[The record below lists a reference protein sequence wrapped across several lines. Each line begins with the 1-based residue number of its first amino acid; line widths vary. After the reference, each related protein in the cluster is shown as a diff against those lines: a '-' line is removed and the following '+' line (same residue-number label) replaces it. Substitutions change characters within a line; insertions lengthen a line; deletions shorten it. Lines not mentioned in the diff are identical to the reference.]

1 VGAERSPGDAARIAD
16 ELASL
21 VIEQLEALAERHAPD
36 LTLPRVFAGHPV
48 GPDAHADL
56 AYTLMWARRLGAT
69 AIGGHPIDAA
79 LHRLLASVDGP
90 GTNTFFSYRI
100 AEVVAELGGIEAVD
114 ASARP
119 GVVDAVDSTDWIEL
133 LDGGALP
140 RNYAI
145 VLARC
150 EHARL
155 ALGIIEDRAELDR
168 LLERI
173 RRLLGEHPAGWL
185 DDSNTGRG
193 QVDMYTVD
201 AYLFAEPLAD
211 DLGTVWSTGIGSAI
225 ELVAATSSPDGAAL
239 AWGRSIGALA
249 VCHTVELAAL
259 ALGRDLVHDRAR
271 WLGMAA
277 AAGGHARRWFSGG
290 LITSHQHRATFR
302 YRGPFRRLQMTLDC
316 LGKLAA
322 AAVELRHADRVD
334 DPPCASRAEAYP
346 PVDRWIP
353 FDDRGAG
360 VWAHRSGGGGFTLP
374 VVGGVVS
381 DYAPAPRRPGLFEVP
396 VDRPLLAWVPVV
408 HRGTTRFGPGGRAAA
423 VEHAPGRLSLTYDR
437 FRATVLRGEEADP
450 AELGARRRVT
460 YEVHGRTLSCT
471 EDLELDEV
479 PDALAVTIPEA
490 VRRPLVV
497 SFETNHPHRVD
508 RIDTAGIAEWRSVYG
523 ELPTVHQLD
532 LEPARRVQL
541 RWSVTPVIRVL
552 STAWSHHYDRTLYE
566 PLAGRVAERLMPLHL
581 LDDPVALRARLADA
595 DVVHL
600 HWPEWLA
607 GLDPDR
613 ARRIADVIRDTGV
626 RLLWTQHNLAPH
638 DDPAD
643 DRAYRVW
650 AQAADAVHHHSRW
663 GEQEVQRRWPFRADA
678 LHRVIPHPHFG
689 AVMGDLESID
699 RAEAEARLGLAPCR
713 IRLGIVGAPRPG
725 KDTQLVIDAVHASS
739 RDDIALLVLSGSR
752 ESVPHDPRITVLPY
766 VEVPRAEYDQRLRCM
781 DALVL
786 PLEGSSYLTTGQP
799 ADAVAAGLPCLT
811 SGWPYLREVLGEAA
825 IPYGTTAA
833 DLTATLDRLD
843 DRALARAAAAAAS
856 RRAALDPA
864 VVAEAFYEL
873 LDELC
878 QRG

>member
-1 VGAERSPGDAARIAD
+1 VSHDRHPGDAARTAD
-16 ELASL
+16 DLAGL

-56 AYTLMWARRLGAT
+56 AYTLMWARRLGPT
-69 AIGGHPIDAA
+69 TIGGRPIVDA
-79 LHRLLASVDGP
+79 LHHLLATVDGP

-100 AEVVAELGGIEAVD
+100 AEVVADLGGIDAVD
-114 ASARP
+114 LPARP
-119 GVVDAVDSTDWIEL
+119 GVLEAVDSTEWIEL

-155 ALGIIEDRAELDR
+155 ALGIVDDRAVLDD

-211 DLGTVWSTGIGSAI
+211 ELGAVWSTGIGSALD
-225 ELVAATSSPDGAAL
+225 LVGAASSPDGASL

-249 VCHTVELAAL
+249 LCHTAELAAL
-259 ALGRDLVHDRAR
+259 ALRRDLVGDRAR
-271 WLGMAA
+271 WLGVAA
-277 AAGGHARRWFSGG
+277 AAGGNAPRWFSGG

-322 AAVELRHADRVD
+322 AAVELRQAQRVD
-334 DPPCASRAEAYP
+334 DPPRASRAEAFP
-346 PVDRWIP
+346 PVDRWIA

-360 VWAHRSGGGGFTLP
+360 VWAHRAGAVGFTLP

-396 VDRPLLAWVPVV
+396 VDRPMLAWVPVV

-423 VEHAPGRLSLTYDR
+423 VDHAPGRLSLTYDR

-450 AELGARRRVT
+450 AELGARRTVT
-460 YEVHGRTLSCT
+460 YEVQGRTLTCT

-497 SFETNHPHRVD
+497 SFETGHPHRVD
-508 RIDTAGIAEWRSVYG
+508 RIDTSGVAEWRSVYG

-532 LEPARRVQL
+532 LEPARRVRF

-566 PLAGRVAERLMPLHL
+566 PLAGRVTERLMPLHL

-607 GLDPDR
+607 GPDPDR
-613 ARRIADVIRDTGV
+613 ARRIADVIRGAGV

-638 DDPAD
+638 DDPTD

-650 AQAADAVHHHSRW
+650 AEAADAVHHHSQW
-663 GEQEVQRRWPFRADA
+663 GEREVQARWRFRADA

-699 RAEAEARLGLAPCR
+699 RDEAEALLGLAPCR

-725 KDTQLVIDAVHASS
+725 KDTQLVIDAVHASA
-739 RDDIALLVLSGSR
+739 RDDIALLVLSGNG
-752 ESVPHDPRITVLPY
+752 ESVPDDPRITVLPY
-766 VEVPRAEYDQRLRCM
+766 AEVPRAAYDQRLRCL

-786 PLEGSSYLTTGQP
+786 PLEGASYLTTGQP

-811 SGWPYLREVLGEAA
+811 SGWPYLEEVLGDAA
-825 IPYGTTAA
+825 IPYGATAA

-843 DRALARAAAAAAS
+843 EQVLHRAGAAAAS
-856 RRAALDPA
+856 RRAALAPA
-864 VVAEAFYEL
+864 VVAEALFGL

>member
-1 VGAERSPGDAARIAD
+1 VGAAARTGD

-21 VIEQLEALAERHAPD
+21 VTAQLEALADHHAPD

-56 AYTLMWARRLGAT
+56 AYTLMLTRRLGVD
-69 AIGGHPIDAA
+69 AIGDRPVEPA
-79 LHRLLASVDGP
+79 LRHLLATVDGP

-100 AEVVAELGGIEAVD
+100 AEVVAELGGID
-114 ASARP
+114 ALDPADRD
-119 GVVDAVDSTDWIEL
+119 GVVEAVDSTEWIEL
-133 LDGGALP
+133 LDAGALP

-150 EHARL
+150 EHARR
-155 ALGIIEDRAELDR
+155 ALGLLEDEAVLDG

-211 DLGTVWSTGIGSAI
+211 DLGDVWTTGIRSAI
-225 ELVAATSSPDGAAL
+225 DLVGAASSPDGASI

-249 VCHTVELAAL
+249 LCHTAELAGVAL
-259 ALGRDLVHDRAR
+259 RRDLVPDRAR
-271 WLGMAA
+271 WLGVAA
-277 AAGGHARRWFSGG
+277 AASANAPRWFAGG

-322 AAVELRHADRVD
+322 AAAELRQAGDAS
-334 DPPCASRAEAYP
+334 DPPAAGRAEAFP
-346 PVDRWIP
+346 PVDRWIA
-353 FDDRGAG
+353 FDDQGAG
-360 VWAHRSGGGGFTLP
+360 VWAHRAGGVGLTLP

-381 DYAPAPRRPGLFEVP
+381 DYAPSPRRPGLFEVP
-396 VDRPLLAWVPVV
+396 VDRPMLAWLPVV
-408 HRGTTRFGPGGRAAA
+408 HQGSLRYGPGGRAAA
-423 VEHAPGRLSLTYDR
+423 VEHAPGRLTLTHDR
-437 FRATVLRGEEADP
+437 FRATTLRDEGDDP
-450 AELGARRRVT
+450 AELGARRTAT
-460 YEVHGRTLSCT
+460 YELRGRTLSCA
-471 EDLELDEV
+471 EEVELDEV

-497 SFETNHPHRVD
+497 TFETGHPHRVD
-508 RIDTAGIAEWRSVYG
+508 RIDVGGVAEWRSVFG

-532 LEPARRVQL
+532 LEPARRVRF
-541 RWSVTPVIRVL
+541 RWTVTPVIRVL
-552 STAWSHHYDRTLYE
+552 STAWSHHYDRALYE
-566 PLAGRVAERLMPLHL
+566 SLAGRVAERPMPFHL
-581 LDDPVALRARLADA
+581 LDDPAALRARLADA

-607 GLDPDR
+607 GPDPER
-613 ARRIADVIRDTGV
+613 ARRIAATVRDAGV
-626 RLLWTQHNLAPH
+626 QLLWTQHNLAPH
-638 DDPAD
+638 DDPTD
-643 DRAYRVW
+643 DRAYHEW
-650 AQAADAVHHHSRW
+650 AAAADAVHHHSRW
-663 GEQEVQRRWPFRADA
+663 GEAEVRRRWAFRSDA
-678 LHRVIPHPHFG
+678 VHRVIPHPHFG
-689 AVMGDLESID
+689 TIMGDLEAID
-699 RAEAEARLGLAPCR
+699 RRQAEADLGLAPCHL
-713 IRLGIVGAPRPG
+713 RLGIVGAPRPG
-725 KDTQLVIDAVHASS
+725 KDTQLVIDAVHAST
-739 RDDIALLVLSGSR
+739 RDDLGLLVLSGNGER
-752 ESVPHDPRITVLPY
+752 VPDDPRITVLPY
-766 VEVPRAEYDQRLRCM
+766 VEVPRDEYDRRLRCL

-825 IPYGTTAA
+825 IPFGTTAA
-833 DLTATLDRLD
+833 DLTATLDDLD
-843 DRALARAAAAAAS
+843 DATLARAASAAAN
-856 RRAALDPA
+856 RRDALAPA
-864 VVAEAFYEL
+864 TVAQAFYEL
-873 LDELC
+873 LDEIC